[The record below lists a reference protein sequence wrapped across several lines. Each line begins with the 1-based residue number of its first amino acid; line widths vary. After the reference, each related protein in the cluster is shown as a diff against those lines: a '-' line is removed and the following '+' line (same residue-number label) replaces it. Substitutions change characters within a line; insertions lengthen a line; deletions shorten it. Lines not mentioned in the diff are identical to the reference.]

1 MTTLK
6 NDSNNN
12 VMQIVGFGTTQSVA
26 IGSGSVQSAATAL
39 DTDLVRIVA
48 TSDCNVAIGENP
60 TASATTS
67 AFLPAGVVEY
77 VEITGGQEVAVIQK
91 TGGSAGTLFIT
102 EGL

>member
-12 VMQIVGFGTTQSVA
+12 VMQIVGYGTTQSIA
-26 IGSGSVQSAATAL
+26 IGGSSVQSAATGL
-39 DTDLVRIVA
+39 DADVVRLVA
-48 TSDCNVAIGENP
+48 TSDCNIAIGANP
-60 TASATTS
+60 TASPTTS

-77 VEITGGQEVAVIQK
+77 VEITGGQKVAVIQK